1 MTMISKLFPYI
12 VNVLKILYHLICR
25 VDFVGV
31 LLHKCGF
38 VRYMKIFLALLLSFM
53 QLTFGWTEMNS
64 QKFVRICF
72 YCYYY
77 FRYIGMVDKKIILIF
92 DFLYYWGQKLDMYF

>member
-38 VRYMKIFLALLLSFM
+38 IRYMKIFLALLLLFM
-53 QLTFGWTEMNS
+53 
-64 QKFVRICF
+64 
-72 YCYYY
+72 
-77 FRYIGMVDKKIILIF
+77 
-92 DFLYYWGQKLDMYF
+92 